1 MTANVGLIDRLVR
14 LVLGLALLLSPLL
27 SMPNIWA
34 SQSLAYVS
42 MAVGLILIGT
52 GLFSFCPLYR
62 MLGIGTKRT

>member
-1 MTANVGLIDRLVR
+1 MDANVGMIDRLVR
-14 LVLGLALLLSPLL
+14 LVIGIALLLSPLL
-27 SMPNIWA
+27 NIPAIWS

-62 MLGIGTKRT
+62 LLGTGTNRS